1 MTDLPVPCWAGLYS
15 VQLLLALL
23 LAVLRLERA
32 PRHDTLRRV
41 RGTAVL
47 VAVLPVP
54 GPGLLLGATALAA
67 LTLLRRRADDDA
79 RAARSRLTAS
89 PLRPGGYPGGGLPD
103 PGLPVLPGSG
113 GGLPDPDLLAG
124 RVPDLPALPDPQALV
139 TLPDPDLLA
148 PPALADPADRGS
160 TLPVL
165 PATGPGPN
173 PLGLPVL
180 LGPGGGLP
188 IPGLPAEHVLS
199 APTPGD
205 RV

>member
-15 VQLLLALL
+15 AQLLLALV
-23 LAVLRLERA
+23 LAALRLERA
-32 PRHDTLRRV
+32 PRHDALRRV
-41 RGTAVL
+41 RGAAVL
-47 VAVLPVP
+47 LAVLPVP

-67 LTLLRRRADDDA
+67 LTLLRRRANDDA
-79 RAARSRLTAS
+79 RAACSRLTAS
-89 PLRPGGYPGGGLPD
+89 PLRPGGYPG
-103 PGLPVLPGSG
+103 S
-113 GGLPDPDLLAG
+113 GLPDPDLLAG
-124 RVPDLPALPDPQALV
+124 RVPDLPALPDPQALAA
-139 TLPDPDLLA
+139 LPDPGLPA

-165 PATGPGPN
+165 PATGPGPA

-180 LGPGGGLP
+180 PGPGGGLP
-188 IPGLPAEHVLS
+188 NPGLPAEHVLS

>member
-15 VQLLLALL
+15 AQLLLALV
-23 LAVLRLERA
+23 LAALRLERA
-32 PRHDTLRRV
+32 PRHDALRRV
-41 RGTAVL
+41 RGAAVL

-67 LTLLRRRADDDA
+67 LTFLRRRADDDA

-103 PGLPVLPGSG
+103 PGLLAGHVP
-113 GGLPDPDLLAG
+113 GLP
-124 RVPDLPALPDPQALV
+124 VLPDPQALAA
-139 TLPDPDLLA
+139 LPDPDLLA

-188 IPGLPAEHVLS
+188 IPGLPAEHALS

>member
-1 MTDLPVPCWAGLYS
+1 MTDLPVPCWAGLYFA
-15 VQLLLALL
+15 QLLLALL

-32 PRHDTLRRV
+32 PRHDALRRV

-47 VAVLPVP
+47 LAVLPVP

-89 PLRPGGYPGGGLPD
+89 PLQPGGYP
-103 PGLPVLPGSG
+103 G

-165 PATGPGPN
+165 PATGPGPD

-199 APTPGD
+199 APTLRD

>member
-15 VQLLLALL
+15 AQLLLALL

-41 RGTAVL
+41 RGAAVL

-67 LTLLRRRADDDA
+67 LTFLRRRADDDA

-89 PLRPGGYPGGGLPD
+89 PLRPGGYPGGGLPN

-113 GGLPDPDLLAG
+113 GGLPDPGLLAG
-124 RVPDLPALPDPQALV
+124 HVPGLPVLPDPQALAA
-139 TLPDPDLLA
+139 LPDPDLLA

-180 LGPGGGLP
+180 PGPGGGLP

>member
-15 VQLLLALL
+15 AQLLLALL

-89 PLRPGGYPGGGLPD
+89 PLQPGGYPGGE
-103 PGLPVLPGSG
+103 
-113 GGLPDPDLLAG
+113 LPDPDLLAG

>member
-15 VQLLLALL
+15 AQLLLALL
-23 LAVLRLERA
+23 LAALRLERA

-41 RGTAVL
+41 RGAAVL

-103 PGLPVLPGSG
+103 P
-113 GGLPDPDLLAG
+113 DLLAG

-165 PATGPGPN
+165 PATIPGPA

-180 LGPGGGLP
+180 PGPGGGLP
-188 IPGLPAEHVLS
+188 NPGLPAEHVLS
-199 APTPGD
+199 APTPRD

>member
-15 VQLLLALL
+15 AQLLLALL

-103 PGLPVLPGSG
+103 P
-113 GGLPDPDLLAG
+113 DLLAG

-165 PATGPGPN
+165 PATGPGPA

>member
-15 VQLLLALL
+15 AQLLLALL

-79 RAARSRLTAS
+79 RAACSRLTAS

-103 PGLPVLPGSG
+103 PDLPVLPGSG
-113 GGLPDPDLLAG
+113 GGLPDPGLPAG
-124 RVPDLPALPDPQALV
+124 RVPGLPVLPDPQALV

-165 PATGPGPN
+165 PATGPGP
-173 PLGLPVL
+173 PVL
-180 LGPGGGLP
+180 PGPGGGLP
-188 IPGLPAEHVLS
+188 NPGLPAEHVLS

>member
-15 VQLLLALL
+15 AQLLLALL
-23 LAVLRLERA
+23 LAALRLERA

-41 RGTAVL
+41 RGAAVL

-79 RAARSRLTAS
+79 RAACSRLTAS
-89 PLRPGGYPGGGLPD
+89 PLRPGGYP
-103 PGLPVLPGSG
+103 G

-139 TLPDPDLLA
+139 ALPDPGLLA

-165 PATGPGPN
+165 PATGPGPD

-199 APTPGD
+199 APTLRD

>member
-15 VQLLLALL
+15 AQLLLALV
-23 LAVLRLERA
+23 LAALRLERA
-32 PRHDTLRRV
+32 PRHDALRRV
-41 RGTAVL
+41 RGAAVL
-47 VAVLPVP
+47 LAVLPVP

-89 PLRPGGYPGGGLPD
+89 PLRPGGYPG
-103 PGLPVLPGSG
+103 SG
-113 GGLPDPDLLAG
+113 
-124 RVPDLPALPDPQALV
+124 
-139 TLPDPDLLA
+139 LPDPDLLA

-165 PATGPGPN
+165 PATGPGPA

-180 LGPGGGLP
+180 PGPGGGLP
-188 IPGLPAEHVLS
+188 NPGLPAEHVLS

>member
-15 VQLLLALL
+15 AQLLLALL

-89 PLRPGGYPGGGLPD
+89 PLQPGGYPGGGLPD

-113 GGLPDPDLLAG
+113 GGLPDPGLPAG
-124 RVPDLPALPDPQALV
+124 HVPGLPALPDPQALAS
-139 TLPDPDLLA
+139 LPDPDLLA

-165 PATGPGPN
+165 PATIPGPA

-180 LGPGGGLP
+180 PGPGGGLP
-188 IPGLPAEHVLS
+188 NPGLPAGHVLS
-199 APTPGD
+199 APTPRD

>member
-15 VQLLLALL
+15 AQLLLALV
-23 LAVLRLERA
+23 LAALRLERA
-32 PRHDTLRRV
+32 PRHDALRRV
-41 RGTAVL
+41 RGAAVL

-67 LTLLRRRADDDA
+67 LTFLRRRANDDA

-89 PLRPGGYPGGGLPD
+89 PLRPGGYP
-103 PGLPVLPGSG
+103 G

>member
-15 VQLLLALL
+15 AQLLLALL

-103 PGLPVLPGSG
+103 PGLLAGHVP
-113 GGLPDPDLLAG
+113 GLP
-124 RVPDLPALPDPQALV
+124 VLPDPQALAA
-139 TLPDPDLLA
+139 LPDPDLLA
-148 PPALADPADRGS
+148 PPALADPAGRGS

-165 PATGPGPN
+165 PATGPGPD

>member
-15 VQLLLALL
+15 AQLLLALL

-79 RAARSRLTAS
+79 RAACSRLTAS
-89 PLRPGGYPGGGLPD
+89 PLRPGGYP
-103 PGLPVLPGSG
+103 G

>member
-1 MTDLPVPCWAGLYS
+1 MTDLPVPCWAGLYFA
-15 VQLLLALL
+15 QLLLALL

-89 PLRPGGYPGGGLPD
+89 PLRPGGYP
-103 PGLPVLPGSG
+103 G

>member
-15 VQLLLALL
+15 AQLLLALL

-67 LTLLRRRADDDA
+67 LTLLRRRANDDA

-89 PLRPGGYPGGGLPD
+89 PLRPGGYP
-103 PGLPVLPGSG
+103 G

-199 APTPGD
+199 APTPRD

>member
-1 MTDLPVPCWAGLYS
+1 MTDLSVPYWAGLYS
-15 VQLLLALL
+15 AQLLLALL

-103 PGLPVLPGSG
+103 PGLLAGHVP
-113 GGLPDPDLLAG
+113 GLP
-124 RVPDLPALPDPQALV
+124 VLPDPQALAA
-139 TLPDPDLLA
+139 LPDPDLLA
-148 PPALADPADRGS
+148 PPALADPAGRGS

-165 PATGPGPN
+165 PATIPGPN

-180 LGPGGGLP
+180 PGPGGGLP

>member
-15 VQLLLALL
+15 AQLLLALV
-23 LAVLRLERA
+23 LAALRLERA
-32 PRHDTLRRV
+32 PRHDALRRV
-41 RGTAVL
+41 RGAAVL
-47 VAVLPVP
+47 LAVLPVP

-89 PLRPGGYPGGGLPD
+89 PLRPGGYP
-103 PGLPVLPGSG
+103 G

>member
-15 VQLLLALL
+15 AQLLLALL

-47 VAVLPVP
+47 LAVLPVP

-103 PGLPVLPGSG
+103 P
-113 GGLPDPDLLAG
+113 DLLAG
-124 RVPDLPALPDPQALV
+124 RVPDLPALPDPQALAA
-139 TLPDPDLLA
+139 LPDPDLPA

>member
-1 MTDLPVPCWAGLYS
+1 VTDLPVPCWAGLYS
-15 VQLLLALL
+15 AQLLLALL

-79 RAARSRLTAS
+79 RAACSRLTAS

-103 PGLPVLPGSG
+103 P
-113 GGLPDPDLLAG
+113 DLLAG
-124 RVPDLPALPDPQALV
+124 RVPDLLALPDPQALV
-139 TLPDPDLLA
+139 ALPDPGLLA

-165 PATGPGPN
+165 PATGPGPD

>member
-15 VQLLLALL
+15 AQLLLALL

-67 LTLLRRRADDDA
+67 LTFLRRRADDDA
-79 RAARSRLTAS
+79 RAACSRLTAS
-89 PLRPGGYPGGGLPD
+89 PLRPGGYP
-103 PGLPVLPGSG
+103 G

-139 TLPDPDLLA
+139 ALPDPGLLA

-165 PATGPGPN
+165 PATGPGPD

-199 APTPGD
+199 APTLRD

>member
-1 MTDLPVPCWAGLYS
+1 MTDLSVPCWAGLYS
-15 VQLLLALL
+15 AQLLLALL

-103 PGLPVLPGSG
+103 P
-113 GGLPDPDLLAG
+113 DLLAG

-165 PATGPGPN
+165 PATIPGPA

-180 LGPGGGLP
+180 PGPGGGLP
-188 IPGLPAEHVLS
+188 NPGLPAEHVLS
-199 APTPGD
+199 APTPRD

>member
-15 VQLLLALL
+15 AQLLLALL

-32 PRHDTLRRV
+32 PRHDTLRLI
-41 RGTAVL
+41 RGAAVL

-79 RAARSRLTAS
+79 RAACSRLTAS

-103 PGLPVLPGSG
+103 PGLLAGHVP
-113 GGLPDPDLLAG
+113 GLP
-124 RVPDLPALPDPQALV
+124 VLPDPQALAA
-139 TLPDPDLLA
+139 LPDPDLLA
-148 PPALADPADRGS
+148 PPALADPAGRGS

-165 PATGPGPN
+165 PATIPGPN

-180 LGPGGGLP
+180 PGPGGGLP
-188 IPGLPAEHVLS
+188 NPGLPAEHVLS
-199 APTPGD
+199 APTPRD

>member
-15 VQLLLALL
+15 AQLLLALL

-67 LTLLRRRADDDA
+67 LTLLRRRANDDA
-79 RAARSRLTAS
+79 RAACSRLTAS
-89 PLRPGGYPGGGLPD
+89 PLRPGGYPG
-103 PGLPVLPGSG
+103 S
-113 GGLPDPDLLAG
+113 GLPDPDLLAG

>member
-15 VQLLLALL
+15 AQLLLALV
-23 LAVLRLERA
+23 LAALRLERA
-32 PRHDTLRRV
+32 PRHDALRRV
-41 RGTAVL
+41 RGAAVL

-89 PLRPGGYPGGGLPD
+89 PLRPGGYP
-103 PGLPVLPGSG
+103 G

>member
-15 VQLLLALL
+15 AQLLLALV
-23 LAVLRLERA
+23 LAALRLERA
-32 PRHDTLRRV
+32 PRHDALRRV
-41 RGTAVL
+41 RGAAVL

-67 LTLLRRRADDDA
+67 LTFLRRRADDDA

-89 PLRPGGYPGGGLPD
+89 PLQPGGYPG
-103 PGLPVLPGSG
+103 S
-113 GGLPDPDLLAG
+113 GLPDPDLPAG
-124 RVPDLPALPDPQALV
+124 HVPGLPVLPDPQALV

-165 PATGPGPN
+165 PATIPGPA

>member
-15 VQLLLALL
+15 AQLLLALL

-103 PGLPVLPGSG
+103 PGLPAGHVP
-113 GGLPDPDLLAG
+113 GLP
-124 RVPDLPALPDPQALV
+124 VLPDPQALAA
-139 TLPDPDLLA
+139 LPGPDLLA
-148 PPALADPADRGS
+148 PPALADPAGRGS

-165 PATGPGPN
+165 PATGPGPA

-180 LGPGGGLP
+180 SGPGGGLP
-188 IPGLPAEHVLS
+188 NPGLPAEHVLS

>member
-15 VQLLLALL
+15 AQLLLALL

-47 VAVLPVP
+47 DAVLPVP

-89 PLRPGGYPGGGLPD
+89 PLRPGGYP
-103 PGLPVLPGSG
+103 G

>member
-15 VQLLLALL
+15 AQLLLALV
-23 LAVLRLERA
+23 LAALRLERA
-32 PRHDTLRRV
+32 PRHDALRRV
-41 RGTAVL
+41 RGAAVL

-67 LTLLRRRADDDA
+67 LTFLRRRADDDA

-103 PGLPVLPGSG
+103 PGLLAGHVPGLPVLPDPQALAA
-113 GGLPDPDLLAG
+113 LPDPDLL
-124 RVPDLPALPDPQALV
+124 V
-139 TLPDPDLLA
+139 
-148 PPALADPADRGS
+148 PPALADPAGRGS

-165 PATGPGPN
+165 PATIPGPA

-180 LGPGGGLP
+180 PGPGGGLP
-188 IPGLPAEHVLS
+188 NPGLPAEHVLS
-199 APTPGD
+199 APTPRD

>member
-15 VQLLLALL
+15 AQLLLALV
-23 LAVLRLERA
+23 LAALRLERA
-32 PRHDTLRRV
+32 PRHDALRRV
-41 RGTAVL
+41 RGAAVL
-47 VAVLPVP
+47 LAVLPVP

-89 PLRPGGYPGGGLPD
+89 PLRPGGYPG
-103 PGLPVLPGSG
+103 S
-113 GGLPDPDLLAG
+113 GLPDPDLLAG

>member
-15 VQLLLALL
+15 AQLLLALV
-23 LAVLRLERA
+23 LAALRLERA
-32 PRHDTLRRV
+32 PRHDALRRV
-41 RGTAVL
+41 RGAAVL
-47 VAVLPVP
+47 LAVLPVP

-103 PGLPVLPGSG
+103 PGLPAGCVP
-113 GGLPDPDLLAG
+113 GLP
-124 RVPDLPALPDPQALV
+124 VLPDPQALAA
-139 TLPDPDLLA
+139 LPDPDLLA
-148 PPALADPADRGS
+148 PPALADPAGRGS

-165 PATGPGPN
+165 PATGPGPA

-180 LGPGGGLP
+180 PGPGGGLP
-188 IPGLPAEHVLS
+188 NPGLPAEHVLS
-199 APTPGD
+199 APTPRD

>member
-15 VQLLLALL
+15 AQLLLALL

-103 PGLPVLPGSG
+103 P
-113 GGLPDPDLLAG
+113 DLLAG
-124 RVPDLPALPDPQALV
+124 RVPDLLALPDPQALV

>member
-15 VQLLLALL
+15 AQLLLALL
-23 LAVLRLERA
+23 LAALRLERA

-41 RGTAVL
+41 RGAAVL

-89 PLRPGGYPGGGLPD
+89 PLRPGGYP
-103 PGLPVLPGSG
+103 G

>member
-15 VQLLLALL
+15 AQLLLALL

-79 RAARSRLTAS
+79 RAACSRLTAS

-103 PGLPVLPGSG
+103 P
-113 GGLPDPDLLAG
+113 DLLAG
-124 RVPDLPALPDPQALV
+124 RVPDLLALPDPQALV
-139 TLPDPDLLA
+139 ALPDPGLLA

-165 PATGPGPN
+165 PATGPGPD

>member
-15 VQLLLALL
+15 AQLLLALL

-103 PGLPVLPGSG
+103 P
-113 GGLPDPDLLAG
+113 DLLAG

-165 PATGPGPN
+165 PATGPGPD

>member
-15 VQLLLALL
+15 AQLLLALL

-67 LTLLRRRADDDA
+67 LTLLRRRANDDA

-103 PGLPVLPGSG
+103 P
-113 GGLPDPDLLAG
+113 DLLAG

-139 TLPDPDLLA
+139 ALPDPGLLA

-165 PATGPGPN
+165 PATGPGPD

>member
-15 VQLLLALL
+15 AQLLLALL

-79 RAARSRLTAS
+79 AGEMSVSGQRGDNDRLGFGPQDRACR
-89 PLRPGGYPGGGLPD
+89 
-103 PGLPVLPGSG
+103 
-113 GGLPDPDLLAG
+113 
-124 RVPDLPALPDPQALV
+124 
-139 TLPDPDLLA
+139 
-148 PPALADPADRGS
+148 
-160 TLPVL
+160 
-165 PATGPGPN
+165 
-173 PLGLPVL
+173 
-180 LGPGGGLP
+180 
-188 IPGLPAEHVLS
+188 
-199 APTPGD
+199 
-205 RV
+205 

>member
-15 VQLLLALL
+15 AQLLLALL

-103 PGLPVLPGSG
+103 PGLPAGCVP
-113 GGLPDPDLLAG
+113 GLP
-124 RVPDLPALPDPQALV
+124 VLPDPQALAA
-139 TLPDPDLLA
+139 LPDPDLLA
-148 PPALADPADRGS
+148 PPALADPAGRGS

-199 APTPGD
+199 APTPRD

>member
-15 VQLLLALL
+15 AQLLLALL

-89 PLRPGGYPGGGLPD
+89 PLRPGGYP
-103 PGLPVLPGSG
+103 G

-199 APTPGD
+199 APTLRD

>member
-15 VQLLLALL
+15 AQLLLALV
-23 LAVLRLERA
+23 LAALRLERA
-32 PRHDTLRRV
+32 PRHDALRRV
-41 RGTAVL
+41 RGAAVL

-103 PGLPVLPGSG
+103 P
-113 GGLPDPDLLAG
+113 DLLAG
-124 RVPDLPALPDPQALV
+124 HVPDLPALPDPQALV
-139 TLPDPDLLA
+139 ALPDPDLLA

-165 PATGPGPN
+165 PATGPGPD